1 MSPLRSLR
9 PMMTA
14 SVCAAVLAACA
25 SPAGLAPSGHLRD
38 ADSAAATRT
47 LADTAGFAAA
57 WPSEDWWRGFGDPQL
72 DALIEEALAGSPDM
86 EIADARVRQ
95 AAAQAGLADA
105 ARQPTVGARAGLS
118 GTQLPEAL
126 LGDLGGH
133 FKTSGN
139 VILNASIPFALW
151 GARPAAWEAAVGA
164 HQASEV
170 DRQAVRLTLSA
181 GVARAYVALGYA
193 FQSLDL
199 ARADRDR
206 AVQLHALTLQ
216 RVTAGLDSQAQLR
229 QAETAEASAG
239 QKLEQA
245 SMNVDSARLRL
256 AALLGAGPDRALTI
270 EPPRPIA
277 PARLPLPADLPA
289 NLVGRRPDIVAAR
302 WRVQASRRA
311 IDSARA
317 DFYPN
322 FNLGAYAGLAG
333 RGLGSLLS
341 ADGVLAVVSPA
352 VSLPVF
358 DGGRL
363 RANLADRNAAQ
374 DLAVAQYN
382 KTLVAAFNE
391 VAEQVHVIRSLQ
403 RQVDEQRRAIDAA
416 RRAWELTTL
425 RYRRGVGSYL
435 ETLSVQ
441 QALLTAEA
449 AQAQLEQRRLDAAI
463 TLIQALGG
471 GYHDDAS
478 PAPLAAGSAAGRT
491 R

>member
-9 PMMTA
+9 PMMA
-14 SVCAAVLAACA
+14 VSVCAVLAACA
-25 SPAGLAPSGHLRD
+25 NPAGLAPSGHLRD

-47 LADTAGFAAA
+47 LADAKGFSAA
-57 WPSEDWWRGFGDPQL
+57 WPAEDWWRSFGDAQL

-139 VILNASIPFALW
+139 VILNASIPFDLW
-151 GARPAAWEAAVGA
+151 GGRRAAWEAAVGA
-164 HQASEV
+164 HKASEV

-206 AVQLHALTLQ
+206 AVQLHTLTQQ

-245 SMNVDSARLRL
+245 SMNVDSAKLQL

-270 EPPRPIA
+270 DRPRPIA
-277 PARLPLPADLPA
+277 PAELPLPADLPA

-302 WRVQASRRA
+302 WRVQASQRA

-322 FNLGAYAGLAG
+322 INLGAYAGLAG
-333 RGLGSLLS
+333 GSLS
-341 ADGVLAVVSPA
+341 SMFSSDGLLAVISPA

-363 RANLADRNAAQ
+363 RANLADRDAAQ
-374 DLAVAQYN
+374 DLAIAQYN
-382 KTLVAAFNE
+382 KTLVTAFGE
-391 VAEQVHVIRSLQ
+391 VAEQIHVIRSLQ
-403 RQVDEQRRAIDAA
+403 RQIDVQRRAIDAA
-416 RRAWELTTL
+416 RQAWQLATL
-425 RYRRGVGSYL
+425 RYQRGVGSYL
-435 ETLSVQ
+435 ETLTVQ
-441 QALLTAEA
+441 QTLLTAEA
-449 AQAQLEQRRLDAAI
+449 VQALLEQHRLDASI

-471 GYHDDAS
+471 GYHDDAA
-478 PAPLAAGSAAGRT
+478 PAPLAAGAAAGQT